1 MKFQNGRSTA
11 LIIIIIL
18 LTAIFLSVT
27 NPVKETHIDKI
38 VNKLEYDNALGGVLA
53 RGVFTITPPDYH
65 DLGLISYTRFDNRLS
80 SIGIAGYVYVNKNA
94 FIEY

>member
-1 MKFQNGRSTA
+1 MKFQDGKSMA
-11 LIIIIIL
+11 LVIIIIL
-18 LTAIFLSVT
+18 VAAILLSVT
-27 NPVKETHIDKI
+27 NPVKEAHINKI

-80 SIGIAGYVYVNKNA
+80 SIGVAGYVYVNKNA
-94 FIEY
+94 FTGY